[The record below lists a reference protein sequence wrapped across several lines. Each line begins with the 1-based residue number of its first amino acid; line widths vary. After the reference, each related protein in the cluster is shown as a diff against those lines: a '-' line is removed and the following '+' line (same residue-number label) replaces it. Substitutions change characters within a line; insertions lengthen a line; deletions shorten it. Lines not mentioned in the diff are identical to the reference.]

1 MPAEPLELLDQS
13 HVLCLAPWVHV
24 HLSSLGDFTPCC
36 EIFDPQESSHGA
48 TLLSHW
54 NGAAMASI
62 RKAMLEGRRV
72 AACAKCY
79 EKEAAGL
86 TSYRRHF
93 NELYRAEGHR
103 LLATGKDG
111 SLAAEIQPIDLDIR
125 FSNLCNFRC
134 RSCWHGAS
142 SRWFADADALGQA
155 RGAQA
160 IITAGADREK
170 TLEQVKQRLPFLR
183 SIYFA
188 GGEPLLM
195 EEHYILLEELARIGR
210 TDIRLSYHTNL
221 SELGLGDR
229 KVTELW
235 NAFSDVRVRVSADG
249 MGKTGELIRKG
260 MDWSAMERNIAL
272 VREACPK
279 AQLSIAIT
287 VSVLNAFHIPAFYSH
302 LHDELGFSQ
311 EDIFL
316 NPLQTPAHY
325 NVQSLP
331 RTMKRAVGLRLHS
344 LAKSLPESEPI
355 ARSAELGRRA
365 GAAGVV
371 DIVDYMNSGDLRRH
385 IPRFID
391 ITDRL
396 DALRSENSFATIPEL
411 LPLRSAARWETWG
424 PRGGVALIG
433 RALRR
438 IARRR

>member
-1 MPAEPLELLDQS
+1 VPADPYKLLDQS
-13 HVLCLAPWVHV
+13 RVLCLAPWVHV

-36 EIFDPQESSHGA
+36 EILDPQESNDGA

-62 RKAMLEGRRV
+62 RKAMLEGRSV

-86 TSYRRHF
+86 TSYRQHF

-103 LLATGKDG
+103 LLATQEDG
-111 SLAAEIQPIDLDIR
+111 ALAADIQPVDLDIR

-229 KVTELW
+229 RVTELW
-235 NAFSDVRVRVSADG
+235 KAFSDVRVRVSADG

-260 MDWSAMERNIAL
+260 MDWSAMERNIGL
-272 VREACPK
+272 VRDACPK
-279 AQLSIAIT
+279 VYLSIAIT
-287 VSVLNAFHIPAFYSH
+287 VSVLNVFHIPAFYSH
-302 LHDELGFSQ
+302 LHDELGFGQ

-325 NVQSLP
+325 NVQCLP
-331 RTMKRAVGLRLHS
+331 RFMKKAVELRLQS
-344 LAKSLPESEPI
+344 LAKSLRESEP
-355 ARSAELGRRA
+355 AAQNAELGRRA
-365 GAAGVV
+365 GRAGLV
-371 DIVDYMNSGDLRRH
+371 DIVDYMNARDLRQH
-385 IPRFID
+385 IPRFLD

-396 DALRSENSFATIPEL
+396 DALRGEDSFATIPEL
-411 LPLRSAARWETWG
+411 LPLRAAARWETWW
-424 PRGGVALIG
+424 PRGGVALIS